1 MTAIEPQATAQL
13 ELRGTYDRLS
23 IRGIFEPATQGGL
36 GGPWQSGIVQT
47 PKDSGN
53 YVFLV
58 TLDGGRYD
66 DVLYEDGYLRW
77 KSQDQQHLGTAA
89 IQRFIAHD
97 PEARNIH
104 LFIRADKQPK
114 YVYFGLLEYVTH
126 DPEKQNPCEFV
137 WRVMHWDLSGADLA
151 SMGLPFAPPLMPVT
165 VQTPLPISD
174 VKLVEVAPPPRR
186 SNRSKPSGATTS
198 RGSESQ
204 SGNEVD
210 WALRD
215 QRNRSLGDRGEKLVL
230 HHERM
235 KLTDAGREDL
245 AKLVMHVAAT
255 DCSAGYDIQSFEP
268 NGSVLRIEVK
278 TTSGPK
284 STPFFI
290 SANEVR
296 ASEKYQDEYRIYR
309 VFQLRGETDQAG
321 LYVLKGDAK
330 EVLELIPTSFRAQ
343 LLASDSDD

>member
-1 MTAIEPQATAQL
+1 MTAIEPQAMAQL
-13 ELRGTYDRLS
+13 EPRGTYDRLS

-58 TLDGGRYD
+58 TLDGGRYE

-77 KSQDQQHLGTAA
+77 KSQDQQHLDTPA
-89 IQRFIAHD
+89 IARFIGHD

-104 LFIRADKQPK
+104 LFIRAAKQPK

-137 WRVMHWDLSGADLA
+137 WRVMHWDFSGADLA

-174 VKLVEVAPPPRR
+174 VRLVPVAPPRGLKRLTTTGAGPIG
-186 SNRSKPSGATTS
+186 SKG
-198 RGSESQ
+198 Q
-204 SGNEVD
+204 SGNDVD

-230 HHERM
+230 EHEKG
-235 KLTDAGREDL
+235 KLREAGREDL
-245 AKLVMHVAAT
+245 ANLVRHVAQT
-255 DCSAGYDIQSFEP
+255 DSSAGYDIQSFEAD
-268 NGSVLRIEVK
+268 GSVLRIEVK

-290 SANEVR
+290 SANEVF
-296 ASEKYQDEYRIYR
+296 ASGKYQDEYRIYR
-309 VFQLRGETDQAG
+309 VFQLRGEKDQAG
-321 LYVLKGDAK
+321 LYVLKGDAR
-330 EVLELIPTSFRAQ
+330 EVLELIPSSFRAQ
-343 LLASDSDD
+343 PLAVESDA